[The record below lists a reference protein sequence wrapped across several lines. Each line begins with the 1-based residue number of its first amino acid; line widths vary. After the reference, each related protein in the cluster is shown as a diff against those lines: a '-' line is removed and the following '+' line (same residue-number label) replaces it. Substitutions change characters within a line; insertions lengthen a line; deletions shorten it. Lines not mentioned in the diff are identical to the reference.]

1 MVNIYAIAAK
11 SEKRVF
17 YLFTYLITKCR
28 IDIVSKL
35 KKLISK
41 HHYSVYT
48 IYVEINNVMYSLY
61 VSRSVLYY
69 IYFTNAIA
77 FSARYTA
84 RCQLISWSCRSC
96 EHNSRILSYNSLIQL
111 AFWYIIMHLY
121 FAVV

>member
-17 YLFTYLITKCR
+17 YLFTYLLTKYR

-41 HHYSVYT
+41 HHYRVYT

-61 VSRSVLYY
+61 VSRSVLYVLFYKRNSFFCSLYCTVPAY
-69 IYFTNAIA
+69 IVV
-77 FSARYTA
+77 
-84 RCQLISWSCRSC
+84 
-96 EHNSRILSYNSLIQL
+96 LS
-111 AFWYIIMHLY
+111 
-121 FAVV
+121 